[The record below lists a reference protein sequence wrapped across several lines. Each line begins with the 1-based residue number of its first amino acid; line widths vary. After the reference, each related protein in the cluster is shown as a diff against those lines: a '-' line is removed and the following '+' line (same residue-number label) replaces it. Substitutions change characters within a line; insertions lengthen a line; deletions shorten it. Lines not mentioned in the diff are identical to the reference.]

1 MAGKKRISTRFKKLL
16 YNVNIQD
23 TEWLK
28 NEALKINEPYI
39 DGRNYSSNIEK
50 QIRPSADICRRKDIV
65 IENILNKGHYKFHNA
80 LFIANPFGYS
90 PLTGLMVFNTS
101 EPCKVKY
108 TIKGRRGS
116 GDYTNCDETFTTKH
130 QVPVL
135 GMYEGCINTIT
146 FYLLDKDNNELQSSI
161 IRVRCSRIGKVLR
174 NSLSITRHGGSTAP
188 FIMATGGYSSVN
200 YAFDSKGNIR
210 WYLTMPVHPY
220 GVHMLSNGHLLVPD
234 KRMRRPNYGNAHSV
248 IAYETDLTGRIY
260 RNIYHK
266 SGFHHWAVSKEN
278 DGNILMATS
287 SMDDTYMENTIDEID
302 KDTGE
307 VLRSVNANSLFDKTY
322 ITRYDWAHVN
332 SFEYIPEEDAVIASY
347 RNIHTIAKI
356 DLKANEIVWLLANPV
371 FYQNTKQAGKVL
383 TPGKDTKWFFQQ
395 HGVKILGRT
404 IENGCKKVQIAFFDN
419 HTANRRPVKYFDNV
433 EKSNLMVFTINET
446 NMSAHMDK
454 FIPVPLSITRSNVE
468 FDQKNNCIY
477 AMCANIKDD
486 EIKSR
491 AKILG
496 YNYDT
501 NECVTDIS
509 CENDFFVAKFLDF
522 NLADITS
529 TVKEEGKPLYIG
541 RLYGPASGSLPPG
554 FSQDNLLPGNI
565 KKKLSFSLCG
575 NILQISCKDH
585 TVQKVF
591 LYNDESVFIQ
601 HFDDTT
607 QLTQIFKKHIY
618 TVSIPLE
625 GLGKGKYQIGIE
637 YQVPNNNNNNEDAD
651 TGESISN
658 TDNADTGD
666 SEADKDNNGLYNTSY
681 WIRIQ

>member
-1 MAGKKRISTRFKKLL
+1 MAGKKRITAKFRKLL

-28 NEALKINEPYI
+28 NEALKINEPYV

-50 QIRPSADICRRKDIV
+50 QTRLSADICRRKDIV
-65 IENILNKGHYKFHNA
+65 IRNILNKGHYKFHNA
-80 LFIANPFGYS
+80 LFITNPFGYS
-90 PLTGLMVFNTS
+90 PLSGLLVFNTT

-108 TIKGRRGS
+108 TIKGRKRS

-135 GMYEGCINTIT
+135 GLYDGCINTIT
-146 FYLLDKDNNELQSSI
+146 FYLLDKDNNELQSNT
-161 IRVRCSRIGKVLR
+161 IRVRCSRIGAALR
-174 NSLSITRHGGSTAP
+174 GSLLVSKPDRSSH
-188 FIMATGGYSSVN
+188 FLMATGGYNSIS
-200 YAFDSKGNIR
+200 YAFDHNGNIR

-220 GVHMLSNGHLLVPD
+220 GVHMLSNGHILVPD

-248 IAYETDLTGRIY
+248 IAYEIDLLGRIY

-266 SGFHHWAVSKEN
+266 PGFHHWAVSKEN
-278 DGNILMATS
+278 DGNFLVATS
-287 SMDDTYMENTIDEID
+287 SMDDTYMENTIDELD
-302 KDTGE
+302 KDTGS
-307 VLRSVNANSLFDKTY
+307 VLRSVNANHLFDKTY
-322 ITRYDWAHVN
+322 VTRYDWAHIN

-356 DLKANEIVWLLANPV
+356 SLKNNEIIWLLANPV
-371 FYQNTKQAGKVL
+371 FYKNTKQADKVL

-395 HGVKILGRT
+395 HGVKILKRFS
-404 IENGCKKVQIAFFDN
+404 ENGSSKVQIAFFDN
-419 HTANRRPVKYFDNV
+419 HTANRRPVKYFDDV
-433 EKSNLMVFTINET
+433 QKSNLMVFTIDET

-468 FDQKNNCIY
+468 FDEQNNCIY
-477 AMCANIKDD
+477 AMCANIKDE

-496 YNYDT
+496 YNYNT

-509 CENDFFVAKFLDF
+509 CNNDFFVAKFLDF
-522 NLADITS
+522 DLSAIES
-529 TVKEEGKPLYIG
+529 TTAKEDEPLYIG
-541 RLYGPASGSLPPG
+541 KLYSPVAAEGLPDNFDP
-554 FSQDNLLPGNI
+554 DNLLPANML
-565 KKKLSFSLCG
+565 KKKLLFSLSG

-591 LYNDESVFIQ
+591 LYNDNNVFVQ
-601 HFDDTT
+601 YFDDTT
-607 QLTQIFKKHIY
+607 QLTKIFKEHIY
-618 TVSIPLE
+618 TISIPLE
-625 GLGKGKYQIGIE
+625 DIDKGKYQIAIE
-637 YQVPNNNNNNEDAD
+637 YIAPNNSENGGDTIPGNDNSDETGNAADNNNSGLFN
-651 TGESISN
+651 TG
-658 TDNADTGD
+658 
-666 SEADKDNNGLYNTSY
+666 Y

>member
-1 MAGKKRISTRFKKLL
+1 MAGKKRITAKFRKLL

-50 QIRPSADICRRKDIV
+50 QTRPSADICKRKDIV
-65 IENILNKGHYKFHNA
+65 IGNILNKGHYKFNNA
-80 LFIANPFGYS
+80 LFITNPFGYS
-90 PLTGLMVFNTS
+90 PLSGLLVFNTN

-108 TIKGRRGS
+108 TIKGRKRS

-135 GMYEGCINTIT
+135 GLYDGCINTIT
-146 FYLLDKDNNELQSSI
+146 FYLLDKDNNELQSNT
-161 IRVRCSRIGKVLR
+161 IRVRCSRIGAALR
-174 NSLSITRHGGSTAP
+174 GSLAVSKPDKSSH
-188 FIMATGGYSSVN
+188 FLMATGGYSSVN
-200 YAFDSKGNIR
+200 YAFDHNGNIR

-220 GVHMLSNGHLLVPD
+220 GVHMLSNGHILVPD

-248 IAYETDLTGRIY
+248 IAYEIDLLGRIY
-260 RNIYHK
+260 KNIYHK

-278 DGNILMATS
+278 DGNFLIATS
-287 SMDDTYMENTIDEID
+287 SMDDTYMENTIDELD
-302 KDTGE
+302 KNTGG
-307 VLRSVNANSLFDKTY
+307 VLRSVNANHLFDKTY
-322 ITRYDWAHVN
+322 VTRYDWAHIN

-356 DLKANEIVWLLANPV
+356 SLKSNEIIWILANPV
-371 FYQNTKQAGKVL
+371 FYKNTKQEDKVL
-383 TPGKDTKWFFQQ
+383 TPGGDTKWFFQQ
-395 HGVKILGRT
+395 HGVKILKRFN
-404 IENGCKKVQIAFFDN
+404 ENGNRKIQIAFFDN

-433 EKSNLMVFTINET
+433 QKSNLMVFTIDET

-468 FDQKNNCIY
+468 FDEQNNCIY
-477 AMCANIKDD
+477 AMCANIKDE

-496 YNYDT
+496 YNYST

-509 CENDFFVAKFLDF
+509 CNNDFFVAKFLDF
-522 NLADITS
+522 DLS
-529 TVKEEGKPLYIG
+529 TIRSTTEEEDAPLYIG
-541 RLYGPASGSLPPG
+541 KLYSPVAIEKLPG
-554 FSQDNLLPGNI
+554 NFDKDNLLPANI
-565 KKKLSFSLCG
+565 LKKRLSFSLSG

-591 LYNDESVFIQ
+591 LYNDNAVFAQ
-601 HFDDTT
+601 YFDDTT
-607 QLTQIFKKHIY
+607 QLTKIFKDHIY
-618 TVSIPLE
+618 TISIPLE
-625 GLGKGKYQIGIE
+625 DIDKGKYQIAIE
-637 YQVPNNNNNNEDAD
+637 YIAPNNTGNETGGDTVPGNDNSDETGNIENNTNNS
-651 TGESISN
+651 GLFN
-658 TDNADTGD
+658 TN
-666 SEADKDNNGLYNTSY
+666 Y
-681 WIRIQ
+681 WIKIQ